1 MSKLKNALLLSSS
14 GGSLSQEVAIID
26 LLINQ
31 KKIEINEDETFLA
44 GFGSGALTLVALNA
58 CFRKN
63 NPCSWEKF
71 FKEDFLN
78 SISNEEIFIK
88 IHPIHWSTL
97 PLRRKISE
105 FMTESG
111 YSKISDLPFVSNIL
125 AFSVDMQKTIW
136 LKSNSIK
143 EASSDLS
150 DIMMATSA
158 IPVLF
163 PPQQINS
170 VNNDRLSIPDG
181 AYIEGA
187 MEGIFKKVKRQLKE
201 VVSENGQFEKL
212 FIVSPQ
218 RHFESDIITPY
229 NYHRMNLDEK
239 DNFSDYLDNISMS
252 GFLQFLKKLQRANS
266 KKKIAKSIYVC
277 MPEMASSLD
286 LLDFSDQSV
295 KYKETYEW
303 FELNMSRLMVE
314 LDEFVAEKAETLVR

>member
-26 LLINQ
+26 LLLNQ
-31 KKIEINEDETFLA
+31 KKIEINEDDTFIA

-58 CFRKN
+58 CFRKD
-63 NPCSWEKF
+63 NPCSWDVF
-71 FKEDFLN
+71 FKEGFLN
-78 SISNEEIFIK
+78 SISDEETFIK

-97 PLRRKISE
+97 PLRRKIAE
-105 FMTESG
+105 FLTDSG
-111 YSKISDLPFVSNIL
+111 YAKVADLPFVSTIL

-136 LKSNSIK
+136 LKSNNQK
-143 EASSDLS
+143 EASGDLS
-150 DIMMATSA
+150 DILMATSA

-163 PPQQINS
+163 PSQQINS
-170 VNNDRLSIPDG
+170 INEDRISIPDG

-201 VVSENGQFEKL
+201 VVNDNGPFEKL

-229 NYHRMNLDEK
+229 NYHRMTLDEK
-239 DNFSDYLDNISMS
+239 DNFSDYLDNISMT
-252 GFLQFLKKLQRANS
+252 GFLRFLNKLQRANS
-266 KKKIAKSIYVC
+266 KKKIAKSIFVC
-277 MPEMASSLD
+277 MPEMLSSLD
-286 LLDFSDQSV
+286 LLDFSDQRV

-314 LDEFVAEKAETLVR
+314 LDEFVAEKTETLVR